1 MVAEW
6 DIGQGRGLH
15 EMGDRE
21 ASQVVTIMPAG
32 TQVEAEGIDK
42 KEMLQGENKVLPL
55 KKK

>member
-6 DIGQGRGLH
+6 DIGLGRGLH

-21 ASQVVTIMPAG
+21 ATIMPAG

-42 KEMLQGENKVLPL
+42 KEMLQGENKVFPL

>member
-6 DIGQGRGLH
+6 EIGRGRGLH

-32 TQVEAEGIDK
+32 TQVEAEGVDE
-42 KEMLQGENKVLPL
+42 KEMLQGENKVFPL